1 MNLNR
6 DEIFLICKKLKL
18 KDFLN
23 FSMVN
28 KRIYSLV
35 DKNWKYKLLEFD
47 KTNLQSENLE
57 GRNLQGKRLYIL
69 LSHLSNL
76 KKSLRLGGSLS
87 MTYGLKY
94 LDLNNCNL
102 GEIPKEM
109 RVLSN
114 LEELRLKYNQI
125 REIQN
130 VPLSIKK
137 LYLSY
142 NKLRSIS
149 EKVGN
154 LKNLEI
160 LFLGYNSIRELPP
173 ELGKLTKLQNLSLD
187 DNQLRT
193 LPVEMKELKNL
204 RYLYLTNNDIKYIPK
219 EIETLPNI
227 NIYYNPYTINL

>member
-1 MNLNR
+1 MNLSK
-6 DEIFLICKKLKL
+6 DVLFLICKKLKL

-28 KRIYSLV
+28 KRIFSLI
-35 DKNWKYKLLEFD
+35 DKNWKYKLLEFGNV
-47 KTNLQSENLE
+47 NLKGQILE
-57 GRNLQGKRLYIL
+57 GKILEGKRLYIL

-76 KKSLRLGGSLS
+76 KTNLKLGGEIS

-102 GEIPKEM
+102 DEIPKEM
-109 RVLSN
+109 RVLNN

-125 REIQN
+125 RKIQN
-130 VPLSIKK
+130 IPVSVKK

-154 LKNLEI
+154 LKELEI
-160 LFLGYNSIRELPP
+160 LFLGYNSIAYVPP
-173 ELGKLTKLQNLSLD
+173 EIGKLTKLQNLSLD
-187 DNQLRT
+187 DNRIQT